1 MYMFENNKK
10 TFSFVAEV
18 SGETDKLMHAN
29 HGGDMPVIMLRD
41 NIFFPGTVSPITVG
55 RKHSI
60 KTLNKLERTDG
71 LVALLTQKVPDVE
84 TPQIEDLYPI
94 GVVAKLVHSMK
105 MPDGTYNALFQAFN
119 RIRIQE
125 LRLVAGCH
133 EGLVVSMTDS
143 MPDNI
148 EQTEYKA
155 MLALLKERTQSLMGI
170 LDDYPDELIQYIN
183 NMEPTTFMLNTI
195 CSYLPLTIEQ
205 KYQLLSCPTE
215 LSRLQQAIQFTNNII
230 ELMKLKRKIENKT
243 RSDLDQQ
250 QREYF
255 LRQQVQNIQSELG
268 DKDESSVRQ
277 EDVSN
282 LRKKAEGKHWS
293 KQTAEIF
300 DKELSKLNRINIQS
314 PDYNVQLQYLQT
326 VVGLPWDECTKDNT
340 DIKRAEKKLNR
351 DHYGMEKVKERILEH
366 LAVLKMRKDRQSPI
380 ICLYGPPGVGK
391 TSLGKSIAE
400 SLGRKYVRMSL
411 GGVHDESEIRGH
423 RRTYI
428 GAMPGRIIQGMQR
441 AGSSNPVFIL
451 DEIDKVSVGSVHG
464 DPSSALLEVLDPEQN
479 VAFHDNYIDLDY
491 DLSKVM
497 FIATANDTSTIPR
510 PLLDRMELIEV
521 DGYITEEKIEIAS
534 RHLVPKN
541 REKNGLEEHKALK
554 IGKPA
559 LEFIIERYTRESGV
573 RGLEK
578 QIDKLFRRVALRVA
592 KEEMKND
599 HTISKEEAEE
609 LLGKPIFSRD
619 TYQGNG
625 YAGVVTGLAWT
636 SVGGEILF
644 IETSVSK
651 GKGSKITLTGN
662 LGDIMKESALLALEY
677 IRAHADQLNIDS
689 RIFENYNLHIHV
701 PEGAVPKD
709 GPSAGITMATSIAS
723 ALTQRKVR
731 QELAMTGEIT
741 LRGKVLPVGGIRE
754 KILAAKRAGIKDI
767 ILCKDN
773 KKDIDEI
780 PAEYLKGVTFHY
792 ASDIQDVLDFALLDE
807 KVKNPITFT
816 FEEEKDNGKS

>member
-1 MYMFENNKK
+1 MFDNNKK

-18 SGETDKLMHAN
+18 SGETDKMMHAN
-29 HGGDMPVIMLRD
+29 YGGDMPIITLRD

-55 RKHSI
+55 RKYSI
-60 KTLNKLERTDG
+60 KTLRKLERTDG
-71 LVALLTQKVPDVE
+71 MVALLTQKTPDVD
-84 TPQIEDLYPI
+84 TPQMEDLYPI
-94 GVVAKLVHSMK
+94 GVVAKLVHSLK
-105 MPDGTYNALFQAFN
+105 MPDGSYNALFQAFN
-119 RIRIQE
+119 RIQIQE
-125 LRLVAGCH
+125 LRQVGGSY
-133 EGLVVSMTDS
+133 EGTVTTLTDL
-143 MPDNI
+143 MPGRL

-155 MLALLKERTQSLMGI
+155 MLAMLKERTARLMSI
-170 LDDYPDELIQYIN
+170 LDDYPDELTQYVN
-183 NMEPTTFMLNTI
+183 NMEPSTFMLNTI
-195 CSYLPLTIEQ
+195 CSYLPLNIEQ
-205 KYQLLSCPTE
+205 KYELLSCPTE
-215 LSRLQQAIQFTNNII
+215 LQRLQQAIQFANNII
-230 ELMKLKRKIENKT
+230 ELMQLKRKIENKT

-277 EDVSN
+277 DDVNN
-282 LRKKAEGKHWS
+282 LKEKAKAKHWS
-293 KQTAEIF
+293 KETGEIF
-300 DKELSKLNRINIQS
+300 EKELAKLSRINVQS

-326 VVGLPWDECTKDNT
+326 VVGLPWDECTRDNT
-340 DIKRAEKKLNR
+340 DISRAEKKLNR

-391 TSLGKSIAE
+391 TSLGRSIAE
-400 SLGRKYVRMSL
+400 ALGRKYVRVSL

-451 DEIDKVSVGSVHG
+451 DEIDKLSLGSVHG

-479 VAFHDNYIDLDY
+479 VAFHDNYVDLDY

-497 FIATANDTSTIPR
+497 FIATANDTSSIPR

-521 DGYITEEKIEIAS
+521 DGYITEEKIEIAK

-541 REKNGLEEHKALK
+541 REKNGLKEHTALK
-554 IGKPA
+554 VGKQA

-573 RGLEK
+573 RSLEK
-578 QIDKLFRRVALRVA
+578 QVDKLFRRVALRVA
-592 KEEMKND
+592 KGEMAED
-599 HTISKEEAEE
+599 HTISREEAEE

-619 TYQGNG
+619 TYQGND

-644 IETSVSK
+644 IETSLSR
-651 GKGSKITLTGN
+651 GKGSKLTLTGN

-677 IRAHADQLNIDS
+677 IRAHADRLNIDS
-689 RIFENYNLHIHV
+689 RIFENYNLHVHV

-731 QELAMTGEIT
+731 AGLAMTGEIT

-767 ILCKDN
+767 ILCKEN
-773 KKDIDEI
+773 LKDIDEI
-780 PAEYLKGVTFHY
+780 PQEYLKGLTFHY
-792 ASDIQDVLDFALLDE
+792 ASDIQEVLDFALLDE

-816 FEEEKDNGKS
+816 FEEEKTS

>member
-1 MYMFENNKK
+1 MFENNKK

-18 SGETDKLMHAN
+18 TGETERLMHAN
-29 HGGDMPVIMLRD
+29 YGGDMIAIPLRD
-41 NIFFPGTVSPITVG
+41 NIFFPGTISPITVG
-55 RKHSI
+55 RACSVKA
-60 KTLNKLERTDG
+60 LQKLERNDG
-71 LVALLTQKVPDVE
+71 MAVLLTQKVTEVDA
-84 TPQIEDLYPI
+84 PQFNDLYPI

-105 MPDGTYNALFQAFN
+105 LPDGTYNALFQAFN
-119 RIRIQE
+119 RIKLLD
-125 LRLVAGCH
+125 LRTREGRYEATVENLVD
-133 EGLVVSMTDS
+133 LVPTPV
-143 MPDNI
+143 
-148 EQTEYKA
+148 EQVEYKA
-155 MLALLKERTQSLMGI
+155 MLSLLKERTELLMNI
-170 LDDYPDELIQYIN
+170 LDDYPDELTQYIK
-183 NMEPTTFMLNTI
+183 NMAPSTFLLNTI
-195 CSYLPLTIEQ
+195 CSYLPLSIEQ
-205 KYQLLSCPTE
+205 KYVLLSSPTE
-215 LSRLQQAIQFTNNII
+215 LVRLQQAIQFANNII
-230 ELMKLKRKIENKT
+230 ELMQLKRKIENKT

-255 LRQQVQNIQSELG
+255 LRQQVQNIQTELG
-268 DKDESSVRQ
+268 DKDDSSVKQ
-277 EDVSN
+277 EDINN
-282 LRKKAEGKHWS
+282 LKNKAKSKHWS
-293 KQTAEIF
+293 KETGEVF

-314 PDYNVQLQYLQT
+314 PDYNVQLQFLQT
-326 VVGLPWDECTKDNT
+326 VVELPWDECTKDNT
-340 DIKRAEKKLNR
+340 DITRAEKKLNR

-400 SLGRKYVRMSL
+400 ALGRKYVRVSL

-428 GAMPGRIIQGMQR
+428 GAMPGRIIQGMQK

-451 DEIDKVSVGSVHG
+451 DEIDKLSLGSAHG

-479 VAFHDNYIDLDY
+479 VAFHDNYVDLDY

-521 DGYITEEKIEIAS
+521 DGYITEEKIEIAR

-541 REKNGLEEHKALK
+541 RDKNGLKEHTALK
-554 IGKPA
+554 VAKPA

-573 RGLEK
+573 RSLEK

-592 KEEMKND
+592 KGELEHD
-599 HTISKEEAEE
+599 HIISKEEAED

-619 TYQGNG
+619 SYQGNE

-644 IETSVSK
+644 IETSLSK

-677 IRAHADQLNIDS
+677 IRAHADRFGIDS

-731 QELAMTGEIT
+731 SSLAMTGEIT

-767 ILCKDN
+767 ILCKEN

-780 PAEYLKGVTFHY
+780 PQEYLKGLTFHY
-792 ASDIQDVLDFALLDE
+792 AEDIQDVLDFALLKE

-816 FEEEKDNGKS
+816 FDEEKKD

>member
-1 MYMFENNKK
+1 MFENNKK

-18 SGETDKLMHAN
+18 SGETEKLMHAN
-29 HGGDMPVIMLRD
+29 YGGEMPIITLRD

-55 RKHSI
+55 RKYSI
-60 KTLNKLERTDG
+60 KTLRKLERTDG
-71 LVALLTQKVPDVE
+71 MVALLTQKTPEVD
-84 TPQIEDLYPI
+84 TPQTEDLYPI
-94 GVVAKLVHSMK
+94 GVAAKLVHSMK

-119 RIRIQE
+119 RVQIQE
-125 LRLVAGCH
+125 LRQVGGSY
-133 EGLVVSMTDS
+133 EGTVTTLTD
-143 MPDNI
+143 MVPGRLD
-148 EQTEYKA
+148 QAEYRA
-155 MLALLKERTQSLMGI
+155 MLAILKERTIKLMSV
-170 LDDYPDELIQYIN
+170 LDDYPDELTQYIS
-183 NMEPTTFMLNTI
+183 NMEPSTFMLNTI
-195 CSYLPLTIEQ
+195 CSYLPLSIEQ
-205 KYQLLSCPTE
+205 KYELLSCPSE
-215 LSRLQQAIQFTNNII
+215 LERLQQAIQFANNII

-277 EDVSN
+277 EDVTN
-282 LRKKAEGKHWS
+282 LRDKAATKHWS

-300 DKELSKLNRINIQS
+300 NKELAKLNRINIQS

-326 VVGLPWDECTKDNT
+326 VVGLPWDECTRDNT
-340 DIKRAEKKLNR
+340 NIAMAEKKLNR

-400 SLGRKYVRMSL
+400 SLGRKYVRVSL

-451 DEIDKVSVGSVHG
+451 DEIDKLTLGSVHG

-479 VAFHDNYIDLDY
+479 VAFHDNYVDLDY

-497 FIATANDTSTIPR
+497 FIATANDTGTIPR

-521 DGYITEEKIEIAS
+521 DGYITEEKIEIAR

-541 REKNGLEEHKALK
+541 REKNGLTEHTALK
-554 IGKPA
+554 IAKPA

-592 KEEMKND
+592 KGEIEKD
-599 HTISKEEAEE
+599 HTISKEEAED

-619 TYQGNG
+619 TYQGND

-644 IETSVSK
+644 IETSLSK
-651 GKGSKITLTGN
+651 GKGSKLTLTGN

-677 IRAHADQLNIDS
+677 IRAHADKLDIDS
-689 RIFENYNLHIHV
+689 RIFENYNLHVHV

-731 QELAMTGEIT
+731 AGLAMTGEIT

-767 ILCKDN
+767 ILCKEN
-773 KKDIDEI
+773 KKDIEEI
-780 PAEYLKGVTFHY
+780 PAEYLKGLTFHY
-792 ASDIQDVLDFALLDE
+792 AADIQDVLNFALLKE
-807 KVKNPITFT
+807 KVENPITFT
-816 FEEEKDNGKS
+816 FEEEGKAKNEA

>member
-1 MYMFENNKK
+1 MFENNKK

-18 SGETDKLMHAN
+18 SGETEKLMHASY
-29 HGGDMPVIMLRD
+29 GGEMPIITLRD
-41 NIFFPGTVSPITVG
+41 NIFFPGTVSPITIG
-55 RKHSI
+55 RKHSL
-60 KTLNKLERTDG
+60 KTLHKLERTDG
-71 LVALLTQKVPDVE
+71 MVALLTQKTPDVDN
-84 TPQIEDLYPI
+84 PQTEDLYPI

-105 MPDGTYNALFQAFN
+105 MPDGTFNALFQAFN
-119 RIRIQE
+119 RVQIEE
-125 LRLVAGCH
+125 LRMVNGAY
-133 EGLVVSMTDS
+133 EGTIVTMTDQIPGR
-143 MPDNI
+143 MELP
-148 EQTEYKA
+148 EYKT
-155 MLALLKERTQSLMGI
+155 MLAILKERTSKLMNV
-170 LDDYPDELIQYIN
+170 LDDYPDELTQYIT

-205 KYQLLSCPTE
+205 KYELLSCPSE
-215 LSRLQQAIQFTNNII
+215 LVRLQQAIQFANNII
-230 ELMKLKRKIENKT
+230 ELMQLKRKIENKT

-277 EDVSN
+277 EDVNN
-282 LRKKAEGKHWS
+282 LKSKATSKHWS
-293 KQTAEIF
+293 KQTAETF
-300 DKELSKLNRINIQS
+300 DKELAKLNRINIQS

-326 VVGLPWDECTKDNT
+326 VVGLPWNECTRDNT
-340 DIKRAEKKLNR
+340 NIAMAEKKLNR

-400 SLGRKYVRMSL
+400 ALGRKYVRVSL

-451 DEIDKVSVGSVHG
+451 DEIDKLTLGSVHG

-479 VAFHDNYIDLDY
+479 VTFHDNYVDLDY

-497 FIATANDTSTIPR
+497 FIATANDTGTIPR

-521 DGYITEEKIEIAS
+521 DGYITEEKIEIAK

-541 REKNGLEEHKALK
+541 REKNGLKEHTALK
-554 IGKPA
+554 VAKPA

-592 KEEMKND
+592 KGEMNED
-599 HTISKEEAEE
+599 HTISKEEAEV

-619 TYQGNG
+619 TYQGND

-644 IETSVSK
+644 IETSLSK
-651 GKGSKITLTGN
+651 GKGSKLTLTGN

-677 IRAHADQLNIDS
+677 IRAHVERLDIDS
-689 RIFENYNLHIHV
+689 RIFENYNLHVHV

-731 QELAMTGEIT
+731 AGLAMTGEIT

-767 ILCKDN
+767 ILCKEN
-773 KKDIDEI
+773 KKDIEEI
-780 PAEYLKGVTFHY
+780 PSEYLKGLTFHY
-792 ASDIQDVLDFALLDE
+792 ASDIQDVLDFALLKE
-807 KVKNPITFT
+807 KVANPITFT
-816 FEEEKDNGKS
+816 FDEEKEKEK

>member
-1 MYMFENNKK
+1 MNK

-18 SGETDKLMHAN
+18 SGETDKLIYAGY
-29 HGGDMPVIMLRD
+29 GGEMPIITLRD

-55 RKHSI
+55 RKYSI
-60 KTLNKLERTDG
+60 KTLRRLERTDG
-71 LVALLTQKVPDVE
+71 MVALLTQKSPDVDSPG
-84 TPQIEDLYPI
+84 TDDLYPI
-94 GVVAKLVHSMK
+94 GVAAKLVHSMK

-119 RIRIQE
+119 RIEIQE
-125 LRLVAGCH
+125 LRQANGSY
-133 EGLVVSMTDS
+133 EGTVVNRTDI
-143 MPDNI
+143 MPSRM
-148 EQTEYKA
+148 EQPEYRA
-155 MLALLKERTQSLMGI
+155 MLAMLKERTERLMNI
-170 LDDYPDELIQYIN
+170 LDDYPDELTQYIS
-183 NMEPTTFMLNTI
+183 NMEPSTFMLNTI

-205 KYQLLSCPTE
+205 KYELLSSPTE
-215 LSRLQQAIQFTNNII
+215 LQRLQQAIQFANNIT
-230 ELMKLKRKIENKT
+230 ELMQLKRKIENKT

-268 DKDESSVRQ
+268 DKDESTVKQ
-277 EDVSN
+277 EDVAG
-282 LRKKAEGKHWS
+282 LKAKAATKHWS
-293 KQTAEIF
+293 KETGEIF

-326 VVGLPWDECTKDNT
+326 VVGLPWNECTKDNT

-366 LAVLKMRKDRQSPI
+366 LAVLKMRNDRQSPI

-400 SLGRKYVRMSL
+400 ALGRKYVRMSL

-479 VAFHDNYIDLDY
+479 AAFHDNYIDLDY

-497 FIATANDTSTIPR
+497 FIATANDVGNIPR

-541 REKNGLEEHKALK
+541 REKNGLKEHSALK

-573 RGLEK
+573 RSLEK

-592 KEEMKND
+592 KGELERD
-599 HTISKEEAEE
+599 HSISKDEAEE
-609 LLGKPIFSRD
+609 LLGKPLFTRD
-619 TYQGNG
+619 SYQGND

-644 IETSVSK
+644 IETSLSR
-651 GKGSKITLTGN
+651 GKGGKLTLTGN

-677 IRAHADQLNIDS
+677 IRAHADRLGIDM
-689 RIFENYNLHIHV
+689 RIFENYNLHVHV

-731 QELAMTGEIT
+731 SSLAMTGEIT

-767 ILCKDN
+767 VLCTDN
-773 KKDIDEI
+773 RKDIEEI
-780 PAEYLKGVTFHY
+780 PAEYLKGLTFHY
-792 ASDIQDVLDFALLDE
+792 AADIQEVLDFALLDE
-807 KVKNPITFT
+807 KVKNPISFT
-816 FEEEKDNGKS
+816 FDDNASED

>member
-1 MYMFENNKK
+1 MFDYNKK

-18 SGETDKLMHAN
+18 SGETDKMMHAN
-29 HGGDMPVIMLRD
+29 YGGDMPIITLRD

-55 RKHSI
+55 RKYSI
-60 KTLNKLERTDG
+60 KTLRKLERTDG
-71 LVALLTQKVPDVE
+71 MVALLTQKTPDVD
-84 TPQIEDLYPI
+84 TPQMEDLYPI
-94 GVVAKLVHSMK
+94 GVVAKLVHSLK
-105 MPDGTYNALFQAFN
+105 MPDGSYNALFQAFN
-119 RIRIQE
+119 RIQIQE
-125 LRLVAGCH
+125 LRQVGGSY
-133 EGLVVSMTDS
+133 EGTVTTLTDL
-143 MPDNI
+143 MPGRL

-155 MLALLKERTQSLMGI
+155 MLAMLKERTARLMSI
-170 LDDYPDELIQYIN
+170 LDDYPDELTQYVN
-183 NMEPTTFMLNTI
+183 NMEPSTFMLNTI
-195 CSYLPLTIEQ
+195 CSYLPLNIEQ
-205 KYQLLSCPTE
+205 KYELLSCPTE
-215 LSRLQQAIQFTNNII
+215 LQRLQQAIQFANNII
-230 ELMKLKRKIENKT
+230 ELMQLKRKIENKT

-277 EDVSN
+277 DDVNN
-282 LRKKAEGKHWS
+282 LKEKAKAKHWS
-293 KQTAEIF
+293 KETGEIF
-300 DKELSKLNRINIQS
+300 EKELAKLSRINVQS

-326 VVGLPWDECTKDNT
+326 VVGLPWDECTRDNT
-340 DIKRAEKKLNR
+340 DISRAEKKLNR

-391 TSLGKSIAE
+391 TSLGRSIAE
-400 SLGRKYVRMSL
+400 ALGRKYVRVSL

-451 DEIDKVSVGSVHG
+451 DEIDKLSLGSVHG

-479 VAFHDNYIDLDY
+479 VAFHDNYVDLDY

-497 FIATANDTSTIPR
+497 FIATANDTSSIPR

-521 DGYITEEKIEIAS
+521 DGYITEEKIEIAK

-541 REKNGLEEHKALK
+541 REKNGLKEHTALK
-554 IGKPA
+554 VGKQA

-573 RGLEK
+573 RSLEK
-578 QIDKLFRRVALRVA
+578 QVDKLFRRVALRVA
-592 KEEMKND
+592 KGEMAED
-599 HTISKEEAEE
+599 HTISREEAEE

-619 TYQGNG
+619 TYQGND

-644 IETSVSK
+644 IETSLSR
-651 GKGSKITLTGN
+651 GKGSKLTLTGN

-677 IRAHADQLNIDS
+677 IRAHADRLNIDS
-689 RIFENYNLHIHV
+689 RIFENYNLHVHV

-731 QELAMTGEIT
+731 AGLAMTGEIT

-767 ILCKDN
+767 ILCKEN
-773 KKDIDEI
+773 LKDIDEI
-780 PAEYLKGVTFHY
+780 PQEYLKGLTFHY
-792 ASDIQDVLDFALLDE
+792 ASDIQEVLDFALLDE

-816 FEEEKDNGKS
+816 FEEEKTS

>member
-1 MYMFENNKK
+1 MFEFENNKK

-18 SGETDKLMHAN
+18 SGETDKLMHAS
-29 HGGDMPVIMLRD
+29 HGGEMPVIMLRD

-55 RKHSI
+55 RAHSI
-60 KTLNKLERTDG
+60 KTLNKLERNDG
-71 LVALLTQKVPDVE
+71 LVALLTQK
-84 TPQIEDLYPI
+84 TPEVDNPQLEDLYPI

-105 MPDGTYNALFQAFN
+105 MPDGNFNALFQAFN
-119 RIRIQE
+119 RIQIQD
-125 LRLVAGCH
+125 LRFVSGSY
-133 EGLVVSMTDS
+133 EGTVLSLTDIV
-143 MPDNI
+143 PDRL
-148 EQTEYKA
+148 EKAEYKA
-155 MLALLKERTQSLMGI
+155 MLALLKERTQTLMSI
-170 LDDYPDELIQYIN
+170 LDDYPEELMQYIN
-183 NMEPTTFMLNTI
+183 NMEPTTFMLNSI
-195 CSYLPLTIEQ
+195 CSYLPLSTEQ

-215 LSRLQQAIQFTNNII
+215 PARLQQAIQFANNII

-255 LRQQVQNIQSELG
+255 LRQQVQNIQTELG
-268 DKDESSVRQ
+268 DKDDSSVRQ
-277 EDVSN
+277 EDVNN
-282 LRKKAEGKHWS
+282 LREKAKGKHWS
-293 KQTAEIF
+293 KEVGEIF

-340 DIKRAEKKLNR
+340 DINKAEKKLNR

-479 VAFHDNYIDLDY
+479 VAFHDNYVDLDY

-497 FIATANDTSTIPR
+497 FIATANDTGTIPR

-541 REKNGLEEHKALK
+541 KEKNGLKEHTGLK
-554 IGKPA
+554 VGKPA

-592 KEEMKND
+592 KGEMKND
-599 HTISKEEAEE
+599 HSISKEEAEE

-619 TYQGNG
+619 SYQGND

-644 IETSVSK
+644 IETSLSK
-651 GKGSKITLTGN
+651 GKGSKLTLTGN

-677 IRAHADQLNIDS
+677 IRAHADRLGIDN
-689 RIFENYNLHIHV
+689 RIFENYNLHVHV

-731 QELAMTGEIT
+731 SSLAMTGEIT

-754 KILAAKRAGIKDI
+754 KILAAKRAGIKDL
-767 ILCKDN
+767 ILCEEN
-773 KKDIDEI
+773 KKDIEEI
-780 PAEYLKGVTFHY
+780 PAEYLKGLTFHY

-816 FEEEKDNGKS
+816 FDEEKEAKND

>member
-1 MYMFENNKK
+1 MFDNNKK

-18 SGETDKLMHAN
+18 SGETDKMMHAN
-29 HGGDMPVIMLRD
+29 YGGDMPIITLRD

-55 RKHSI
+55 RKYSI
-60 KTLNKLERTDG
+60 KTLRKLERTDG
-71 LVALLTQKVPDVE
+71 MVALLTQKTPDVD
-84 TPQIEDLYPI
+84 TPQMEDLYPI
-94 GVVAKLVHSMK
+94 GVVAKLVHSLK
-105 MPDGTYNALFQAFN
+105 MPDGSYNALFQAFN
-119 RIRIQE
+119 RIQIQE
-125 LRLVAGCH
+125 LRQVGGSY
-133 EGLVVSMTDS
+133 EGTVTTLTDM
-143 MPDNI
+143 MPERL

-155 MLALLKERTQSLMGI
+155 MLAMLKERTARLMSI
-170 LDDYPDELIQYIN
+170 LDDYPDELTQYVN
-183 NMEPTTFMLNTI
+183 NMEPSTFMLNTI
-195 CSYLPLTIEQ
+195 CSYLPLNIEQ
-205 KYQLLSCPTE
+205 KYELLSCPTE
-215 LSRLQQAIQFTNNII
+215 LQRLQQAIQFANNII
-230 ELMKLKRKIENKT
+230 ELMQLKRKIENKT

-277 EDVSN
+277 DDVNN
-282 LRKKAEGKHWS
+282 LKEKAKAKHWS
-293 KQTAEIF
+293 KETDEIF
-300 DKELSKLNRINIQS
+300 EKELAKLSRINVQS

-326 VVGLPWDECTKDNT
+326 VVGLPWDECTRDNT
-340 DIKRAEKKLNR
+340 DISRAEKKLNR

-391 TSLGKSIAE
+391 TSLGRSIAE
-400 SLGRKYVRMSL
+400 ALGRKYVRVSL

-451 DEIDKVSVGSVHG
+451 DEIDKLSLGSVHG

-479 VAFHDNYIDLDY
+479 VAFHDNYVDLDY

-497 FIATANDTSTIPR
+497 FIATANDTSSIPR

-521 DGYITEEKIEIAS
+521 DGYITEEKIEIAK

-541 REKNGLEEHKALK
+541 RDKNGLEEHTALK
-554 IGKPA
+554 VGKQA

-573 RGLEK
+573 RSLEK
-578 QIDKLFRRVALRVA
+578 QVDKLFRRVALRVA
-592 KEEMKND
+592 KGEMAED
-599 HTISKEEAEE
+599 HTISREEAEE

-619 TYQGNG
+619 TYQGND

-644 IETSVSK
+644 IETSLSR
-651 GKGSKITLTGN
+651 GKGSKLTLTGN

-677 IRAHADQLNIDS
+677 IRAHADRLNIDS
-689 RIFENYNLHIHV
+689 RVFENYNLHVHV

-731 QELAMTGEIT
+731 AGLAMTGEIT

-767 ILCKDN
+767 ILCKEN
-773 KKDIDEI
+773 LKDIDEI
-780 PAEYLKGVTFHY
+780 PQEYLKGLTFHY
-792 ASDIQDVLDFALLDE
+792 ASDIQEVLDFALLDE

-816 FEEEKDNGKS
+816 FEEEKTS

>member
-1 MYMFENNKK
+1 MFENNKK

-18 SGETDKLMHAN
+18 SGETEKLMHAN
-29 HGGDMPVIMLRD
+29 YGGEMPIITLRD

-55 RKHSI
+55 RKYSI
-60 KTLNKLERTDG
+60 KTLRKLERTDG
-71 LVALLTQKVPDVE
+71 MVALLTQKTPEVD
-84 TPQIEDLYPI
+84 TPQTEDLYPI
-94 GVVAKLVHSMK
+94 GVAAKLVHSMK

-119 RIRIQE
+119 RVQIQE
-125 LRLVAGCH
+125 LRQVGGSYEGTVAT
-133 EGLVVSMTDS
+133 LTD
-143 MPDNI
+143 MVPGRLD
-148 EQTEYKA
+148 QAEYRA
-155 MLALLKERTQSLMGI
+155 MLAILKERTIKLMSV
-170 LDDYPDELIQYIN
+170 LDDYPDELTQYIS
-183 NMEPTTFMLNTI
+183 NMEPSTFMLNTI
-195 CSYLPLTIEQ
+195 CSYLPLSIEQ
-205 KYQLLSCPTE
+205 KYELLSCPSE
-215 LSRLQQAIQFTNNII
+215 LERLQQAIQFANNII

-277 EDVSN
+277 EDVTN
-282 LRKKAEGKHWS
+282 LRDKAATKHWS

-300 DKELSKLNRINIQS
+300 NKELAKLNRINIQS

-326 VVGLPWDECTKDNT
+326 VVGLPWDECTRDNT
-340 DIKRAEKKLNR
+340 NIAMAEKKLNR

-400 SLGRKYVRMSL
+400 SLGRKYVRVSL

-451 DEIDKVSVGSVHG
+451 DEIDKLTLGSVHG

-479 VAFHDNYIDLDY
+479 VAFHDNYVDLDY

-497 FIATANDTSTIPR
+497 FIATANDTGTIPR

-521 DGYITEEKIEIAS
+521 DGYITEEKIEIAR

-541 REKNGLEEHKALK
+541 REKNGLTEHTALK
-554 IGKPA
+554 IAKPA

-592 KEEMKND
+592 KGEIEKD
-599 HTISKEEAEE
+599 HTISKEEAED

-619 TYQGNG
+619 TYQGND

-644 IETSVSK
+644 IETSLSK
-651 GKGSKITLTGN
+651 GKGSKLTLTGN

-677 IRAHADQLNIDS
+677 IRAHADKLDIDS
-689 RIFENYNLHIHV
+689 RIFENYNLHVHV

-731 QELAMTGEIT
+731 AGLAMTGEIT

-767 ILCKDN
+767 ILCKEN
-773 KKDIDEI
+773 KKDIEEI
-780 PAEYLKGVTFHY
+780 PAEYLKGLTFHY
-792 ASDIQDVLDFALLDE
+792 AADIQDVLNFALLKE
-807 KVKNPITFT
+807 KVENPITFT
-816 FEEEKDNGKS
+816 FEEEGKAKNEA

>member
-1 MYMFENNKK
+1 MTMFDNNKK

-18 SGETDKLMHAN
+18 SGETDKMMHAN
-29 HGGDMPVIMLRD
+29 YGGDMPIITLRD

-55 RKHSI
+55 RKYSI
-60 KTLNKLERTDG
+60 KTLRKLERTDG
-71 LVALLTQKVPDVE
+71 MVALLTQKTPDVD
-84 TPQIEDLYPI
+84 TPQMEDLYPI
-94 GVVAKLVHSMK
+94 GVVAKLVHSLK
-105 MPDGTYNALFQAFN
+105 MPDGSYNALFQAFN
-119 RIRIQE
+119 RIQIQE
-125 LRLVAGCH
+125 LRQVGGSY
-133 EGLVVSMTDS
+133 EGTVTTLTDL
-143 MPDNI
+143 MPGRL

-155 MLALLKERTQSLMGI
+155 MLAMLKERTARLMSI
-170 LDDYPDELIQYIN
+170 LDDYPDELTQYVN
-183 NMEPTTFMLNTI
+183 NMEPSTFMLNTI
-195 CSYLPLTIEQ
+195 CSYLPLNIEQ
-205 KYQLLSCPTE
+205 KYELLSCPTE
-215 LSRLQQAIQFTNNII
+215 LQRLQQAIQFANNII
-230 ELMKLKRKIENKT
+230 ELMQLKRKIENKT

-277 EDVSN
+277 DDVNN
-282 LRKKAEGKHWS
+282 LKEKAKAKHWS
-293 KQTAEIF
+293 KETSEIF
-300 DKELSKLNRINIQS
+300 EKELAKLSRINVQS

-326 VVGLPWDECTKDNT
+326 VVGLPWDECTRDNT
-340 DIKRAEKKLNR
+340 DISRAEKKLNR

-391 TSLGKSIAE
+391 TSLGRSIAE
-400 SLGRKYVRMSL
+400 ALGRKYVRVSL

-451 DEIDKVSVGSVHG
+451 DEIDKLSLGSVHG

-479 VAFHDNYIDLDY
+479 VAFHDNYVDLDY

-497 FIATANDTSTIPR
+497 FIATANDTSSIPR

-521 DGYITEEKIEIAS
+521 DGYITEEKIEIAK

-541 REKNGLEEHKALK
+541 REKNGLKEHTALK
-554 IGKPA
+554 VGKQA

-573 RGLEK
+573 RSLEK
-578 QIDKLFRRVALRVA
+578 QVDKLFRRVALRVA
-592 KEEMKND
+592 KGEMAED
-599 HTISKEEAEE
+599 HTISREEAEE

-619 TYQGNG
+619 TYQGND

-644 IETSVSK
+644 IETSLSR
-651 GKGSKITLTGN
+651 GKGSKLTLTGN

-677 IRAHADQLNIDS
+677 IRAHADRLNIDS
-689 RIFENYNLHIHV
+689 RVFENYNLHVHV

-731 QELAMTGEIT
+731 AGLAMTGEIT

-767 ILCKDN
+767 ILCKEN
-773 KKDIDEI
+773 LKDIDEI
-780 PAEYLKGVTFHY
+780 PQEYLKGLTFHY
-792 ASDIQDVLDFALLDE
+792 ASDIQEVLDFALLDE

-816 FEEEKDNGKS
+816 FEEEKTS

>member
-1 MYMFENNKK
+1 MFDNNKK

-18 SGETDKLMHAN
+18 SGETDKMMHAN
-29 HGGDMPVIMLRD
+29 YGGDMPIITLRD

-55 RKHSI
+55 RKYSI
-60 KTLNKLERTDG
+60 KTLRKLERTDG
-71 LVALLTQKVPDVE
+71 MVALLTQKTPDVD
-84 TPQIEDLYPI
+84 TPQMEDLYPI
-94 GVVAKLVHSMK
+94 GVVAKLVHSLK
-105 MPDGTYNALFQAFN
+105 MPDGSYNALFQAFN
-119 RIRIQE
+119 RIQIQE
-125 LRLVAGCH
+125 LRQVGGSY
-133 EGLVVSMTDS
+133 EGTVTTLTDM
-143 MPDNI
+143 MPERL

-155 MLALLKERTQSLMGI
+155 MLAMLKERTARLMSI
-170 LDDYPDELIQYIN
+170 LDDYPDELTQYVN
-183 NMEPTTFMLNTI
+183 NMEPSTFMLNTI
-195 CSYLPLTIEQ
+195 CSYLPLNIEQ
-205 KYQLLSCPTE
+205 KYELLSCPTE
-215 LSRLQQAIQFTNNII
+215 LQRLQQAIQFANNII
-230 ELMKLKRKIENKT
+230 ELMQLKRKIENKT

-277 EDVSN
+277 DDVNN
-282 LRKKAEGKHWS
+282 LKEKAKAKHWS
-293 KQTAEIF
+293 KETGETF
-300 DKELSKLNRINIQS
+300 EKELAKLSRINVQS

-326 VVGLPWDECTKDNT
+326 VVGLPWDECTRDNT
-340 DIKRAEKKLNR
+340 DISRAEKKLNR

-380 ICLYGPPGVGK
+380 ICLYGSPGVGK
-391 TSLGKSIAE
+391 TSLGRSIAE
-400 SLGRKYVRMSL
+400 ALGRKYVRVSL

-451 DEIDKVSVGSVHG
+451 DEIDKLSLGSVHG

-479 VAFHDNYIDLDY
+479 VAFHDNYVDLDY

-497 FIATANDTSTIPR
+497 FIATANDTSSIPR

-521 DGYITEEKIEIAS
+521 DGYITEEKIEIAK

-541 REKNGLEEHKALK
+541 RDKNGLEEHTALK
-554 IGKPA
+554 VGKQA

-573 RGLEK
+573 RSLEK
-578 QIDKLFRRVALRVA
+578 QVDKLFRRVALRVA
-592 KEEMKND
+592 KGEMAED
-599 HTISKEEAEE
+599 HTISREEAEE

-619 TYQGNG
+619 TYQGND

-644 IETSVSK
+644 IETSLSR
-651 GKGSKITLTGN
+651 GKGSKLTLTGN

-677 IRAHADQLNIDS
+677 IRAHADRLNIDS
-689 RIFENYNLHIHV
+689 RVFENYNLHVHV

-731 QELAMTGEIT
+731 AGLAMTGEIT

-767 ILCKDN
+767 ILCKEN
-773 KKDIDEI
+773 LKDIDEI
-780 PAEYLKGVTFHY
+780 PQEYLKGLTFHY
-792 ASDIQDVLDFALLDE
+792 ASDIQEVLDFALLDE

-816 FEEEKDNGKS
+816 FEEEKTS